1 METGVRKTVRIRI
14 LQAGILLLLASTAN
28 STGLIDRMHSI
39 AEQAWEDEYIP
50 ESGLPT
56 IPLTEYDNFEVTEL
70 FRAVTIEELETA
82 ITDGYPIAWLEEI
95 LKDESI
101 PWEDRYWLDC
111 RMRSAIAQNTHTFFN
126 PAGSP
131 VHVEADG
138 IFPGELYWREHMIV
152 DPKGWY
158 APEGTPRPTAVAS
171 WDIGLILNPYGRRI
185 GEIAAAIPL
194 AVFTSRDALTGVLLT
209 GGNCVYDPERQPYAC
224 FLKPDGSFNEIPLSH
239 KGEYDVAFSADG
251 EIAAFSLNRTHDRE
265 AVTYGGDNYTNDI
278 EIYDGEGNLLSY
290 IDTPINL
297 DFNNSCAVVIT
308 QDGNYL
314 CHQTEGVN
322 ICLVDCFNGEAI
334 ILPKP
339 EWDRNTTMQSFSP
352 DGRSLALS
360 GATIARIYN
369 IEEDATTML
378 QADITMQNHLSSVIA
393 CSNNGLL
400 ASMTRGN
407 LDRMSITYLLNN
419 EVIGEY
425 SLPIGRQV
433 TEFSPNGYLTIANP
447 VDAAHGA
454 PSPFCGAPEG
464 RYNLPISVMKIQG
477 R

>member
-1 METGVRKTVRIRI
+1 MRHEVKKKASITALSV
-14 LQAGILLLLASTAN
+14 GIILLLASTAN
-28 STGLIDRMHSI
+28 GTGFVDRLRTI
-39 AEQAWEDEYIP
+39 AEQAWQDEYIP
-50 ESGLPT
+50 DSGIPT
-56 IPLTEYDNFEVTEL
+56 TPLTEYDNFEVTEL
-70 FRAVTIEELETA
+70 FRAVTIEELETSL
-82 ITDGYPIAWLEEI
+82 TDGYPMTWLEET
-95 LKDESI
+95 LKDETI

-138 IFPGELYWREHMIV
+138 IFPGELYWRENMIV
-152 DPKGWY
+152 DPEGWY
-158 APEGTPRPTAVAS
+158 APEGTPRPTAVNS
-171 WDIGLILNPYGRRI
+171 WDIGLILNPYGRKI

-194 AVFTSRDALTGVLLT
+194 AVFTSRDASTGVLVT
-209 GGNCVYDPERQPYAC
+209 GGNSIHSPNEQPYAC
-224 FLKPDGSFNEIPLSH
+224 FMKSDGSFSEISLRH
-239 KGEYDVAFSADG
+239 IGEYDVAFSADG

-265 AVTYGGDNYTNDI
+265 AVTDGGDNYTKDI
-278 EIYDGEGNLLSY
+278 EIYDGEGNLLRY

-314 CHQTEGVN
+314 CHQTEGVD
-322 ICLVDCFNGEAI
+322 ICLVDCFNGEAS

-339 EWDRNTTMQSFSP
+339 EWDRSTTMQSFSP

-369 IEEDATTML
+369 IEEETTTML
-378 QADITMQNHLSSVIA
+378 QADITRQSHLGSNVA
-393 CSNNGLL
+393 CSSGGLF

-407 LDRMSITYLLNN
+407 LDRSSITYLLNN

-425 SLPIGRQV
+425 SLYRWAPI
-433 TEFSPNGYLTIANP
+433 TEFSPNGYLTINNP
-447 VDAAHGA
+447 INAAHGA
-454 PSPFCGAPEG
+454 PSPFCGASEG
-464 RYNLPISVMKIQG
+464 RYNLPLVIIRING